1 MPNQPKTP
9 ARAVRVDDERW
20 DKVKAEAAQLDETA
34 SDVVRR
40 ALDEHFAPKARVSA
54 ADTGDEVGG

>member
-9 ARAVRVDDERW
+9 ARAVRVDDETW
-20 DKVKAEAAQLDETA
+20 DQVKAEAVERGEYA

-40 ALDEHFAPKARVSA
+40 ALQEYFAKKNRRKKKS
-54 ADTGDEVGG
+54 